1 MPLHVSR
8 IHAICFDV
16 DGTLSDTDDVMVEK
30 LHRLIRPIDFLFPR
44 KKPQQLARR
53 IVMTIEAPANF
64 LIGLPDLLGF
74 DDQVFALVDKLARHS
89 GRQTRNFKIIPGV
102 KEMLAALS
110 RHYPLAVVSARD
122 ELTTRLFLEEFDLIQ
137 YFHCI
142 ATALTCKHT
151 KPFPDPILW
160 AAKQLDVPVQA
171 CLMVGDTTVD
181 MRAASAAGTQKVGVL
196 CGFGEISELQKSG
209 ADLILDSTP
218 ELVDVLEN

>member
-8 IHAICFDV
+8 IRAICFDV

-30 LHRLIRPIDFLFPR
+30 LHRLIRPIDFLFPGN
-44 KKPQQLARR
+44 KPQQIARR

-74 DDQVFALVDKLARHS
+74 DDQVFTLVDKLARHT

-102 KEMLAALS
+102 KEMLAVLS
-110 RHYPLAVVSARD
+110 SQYPLAVVSARD
-122 ELTTRLFLEEFDLIQ
+122 ELTTRLFLEKFDLMQ
-137 YFHCI
+137 YFQCI

-160 AAKQLDVPVQA
+160 AAKQMAVPVQA

-181 MRAASAAGTQKVGVL
+181 MRAASAAGAQKVGVL

-209 ADLILDSTP
+209 ADLVLDSTP
-218 ELVDVLEN
+218 EIVDVLEN